1 MAKCENRIFKNI
13 ESTCETAGTA
23 GLEATIYL
31 FNRTELIVSQDDA
44 ENEPNVVNNLS
55 LVSPATGYTAKGY
68 KNNMTAGFTRNVSD
82 TTVDTWTDTLSLTG
96 YEFSA
101 DAARNFDN
109 FGDVVAVIERKVSR
123 KQKEEADGIFI
134 ILGLENGL
142 YVSDDSWAS
151 GENNGARTITLSSLS
166 DSGESCSYYVLTV
179 KTGSPEK
186 PDYAATKALLE
197 SLVQ

>member
-1 MAKCENRIFKNI
+1 MSKCENRIFKNI

-23 GLEATIYL
+23 GLEMTVYL
-31 FNRTELIVSQDDA
+31 FNRNELIVTQADA
-44 ENEPNVVNNLS
+44 ENEPNVITNLS
-55 LVSPATGYTAKGY
+55 LTSPATGYTAKGY

-101 DAARNFDN
+101 EAARNFDN
-109 FGDVVAVIERKVSR
+109 FGDLVAVIERRVSK
-123 KQKEEADGIFI
+123 KQKDEADGIFI

-166 DSGESCSYYVLTV
+166 DSGESCSYYVLAV
-179 KTGSPEK
+179 KTGTPAA